1 MAPITRN
8 PISPSP
14 RLPDAK
20 IADIGKVRFGD
31 GTITGEYPTPRLPDE
46 KVADTG
52 KVRYGDGTIIGTYP
66 V

>member
-1 MAPITRN
+1 MTPIARK

-14 RLPDAK
+14 RLPNAK

-31 GTITGEYPTPRLPDE
+31 GTITGEYPIPRLADD

-52 KVRYGDGTIIGTYP
+52 KVRYGDGTITGTYP